1 MNLKKTILLLSSLCA
16 AWSVQAA
23 DWPTWGGSA
32 DRNMVGEA
40 SGIPTEIESGD
51 YLPKSEEINMETT
64 KVKDLENSLKT
75 AKIDLETDKTM
86 LKRHQ
91 EVLENEKKQMDLLD
105 KEIGVRAQLADKV
118 AMKKQ
123 KQQKLRAAAD
133 RLVAHEQ

>member
-1 MNLKKTILLLSSLCA
+1 M
-16 AWSVQAA
+16 
-23 DWPTWGGSA
+23 
-32 DRNMVGEA
+32 
-40 SGIPTEIESGD
+40 
-51 YLPKSEEINMETT
+51 
-64 KVKDLENSLKT
+64 KT

-123 KQQKLRAAAD
+123 KQAKLKAAAD
-133 RLVAHEQ
+133 RLVAHEN